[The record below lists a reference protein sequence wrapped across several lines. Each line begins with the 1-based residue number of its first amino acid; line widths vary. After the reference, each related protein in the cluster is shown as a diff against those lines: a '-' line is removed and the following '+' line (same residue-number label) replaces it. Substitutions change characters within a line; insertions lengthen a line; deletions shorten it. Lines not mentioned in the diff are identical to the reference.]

1 MQKLRLAAIVALLL
15 PAAARQEAA
24 SDWPQFMRV
33 SEHTGDAAAEAL
45 AFPLGLVAQVRL
57 GDALLS
63 SPAVIGDRAF
73 VVDQMG
79 TASAIDW
86 RAGKVVWTSAPDG
99 DRAMGSNTSSPCVV
113 QGRVCFGTTA
123 GSFHILDAA
132 SGKVLKTLAI
142 GAPITG
148 SPTFANGAIYFQT
161 LAAVVHSVDLDGRER
176 WRWDHY
182 QRFTEPKP
190 ERFKNYHPG
199 GYDGPH
205 YGGGE
210 VAVSGNRIVTSFGWD
225 HVCIEDKGAE
235 AALVWCNRAALG
247 KDDGIPMQSS
257 IAGDS
262 VYTGWPGVDA
272 AGTLLRVSLADG
284 SFDPKKD
291 QLGRERW
298 AIFGTPAARGSTAYF
313 GRHIRGVAA
322 HEYGK
327 GTLWETYRWTDP
339 AGYTPTAG
347 SPALSRDHCVFTT
360 LKGELIAVPLTA
372 QGSGLDK
379 MKGAPFRFA
388 VPGGRPIS
396 SSPAIAQGHVFF
408 GADDGALYVL
418 GPGGKLE
425 AQDLSTVSERKSRV
439 SSATGARYAWPS
451 PYGTPANA
459 NFVEDAGL
467 KPPFRLRWAV
477 RGLGVFV
484 QPLSATEEDLVGITL
499 EGTALCLEQQTGRL
513 RWRRRLPGEDAHGTT
528 GVLCD
533 RGRAYVVRP
542 SSKKGV
548 LYCLDLADGRTI
560 WTAPIGA
567 TQWYARG
574 APVMVENI
582 VAFGHLKGEPAASV
596 VEAWDAETGKPA
608 WEVKLEDAKWE
619 GHGCALGGVLIFS
632 GGSRP
637 DTKGETVAIEA
648 KRGKVLWRSTEAHCG
663 YRGTP
668 SARDGRV
675 YLSGWDLPTSCV
687 SVDDGKILWRTEQKF
702 TWGHVPALGPDFF
715 CGRGYSGRSEAW
727 RLEDGK
733 PKKAGAKQIPL
744 GGPDHACGPV
754 LLTSSGLSLAVTV
767 SGLYARDASTGEILW
782 RSPGFAPRSCSS
794 PIAANGRVF
803 YNPQV
808 NGMLYCFEPAK

>member
-15 PAAARQEAA
+15 PAAARQETA

-33 SEHTGDAAAEAL
+33 PEHTGDAGAEAL

-63 SPAVIGDRAF
+63 SPAVVGDRAF

-113 QGRVCFGTTA
+113 QGRVYYGTTA

-142 GAPITG
+142 GAPVTG

-190 ERFKNYHPG
+190 ERFKNTHPG

-347 SPALSRDHCVFTT
+347 SPALSRDHC
-360 LKGELIAVPLTA
+360 
-372 QGSGLDK
+372 S
-379 MKGAPFRFA
+379 
-388 VPGGRPIS
+388 
-396 SSPAIAQGHVFF
+396 
-408 GADDGALYVL
+408 
-418 GPGGKLE
+418 
-425 AQDLSTVSERKSRV
+425 
-439 SSATGARYAWPS
+439 
-451 PYGTPANA
+451 
-459 NFVEDAGL
+459 
-467 KPPFRLRWAV
+467 LR
-477 RGLGVFV
+477 
-484 QPLSATEEDLVGITL
+484 
-499 EGTALCLEQQTGRL
+499 C
-513 RWRRRLPGEDAHGTT
+513 
-528 GVLCD
+528 
-533 RGRAYVVRP
+533 
-542 SSKKGV
+542 
-548 LYCLDLADGRTI
+548 
-560 WTAPIGA
+560 
-567 TQWYARG
+567 
-574 APVMVENI
+574 N
-582 VAFGHLKGEPAASV
+582 
-596 VEAWDAETGKPA
+596 
-608 WEVKLEDAKWE
+608 
-619 GHGCALGGVLIFS
+619 
-632 GGSRP
+632 
-637 DTKGETVAIEA
+637 
-648 KRGKVLWRSTEAHCG
+648 RS
-663 YRGTP
+663 
-668 SARDGRV
+668 
-675 YLSGWDLPTSCV
+675 L
-687 SVDDGKILWRTEQKF
+687 
-702 TWGHVPALGPDFF
+702 
-715 CGRGYSGRSEAW
+715 
-727 RLEDGK
+727 
-733 PKKAGAKQIPL
+733 
-744 GGPDHACGPV
+744 
-754 LLTSSGLSLAVTV
+754 
-767 SGLYARDASTGEILW
+767 
-782 RSPGFAPRSCSS
+782 
-794 PIAANGRVF
+794 
-803 YNPQV
+803 
-808 NGMLYCFEPAK
+808 

>member
-1 MQKLRLAAIVALLL
+1 MRTLRAAIAAVLLL
-15 PAAARQEAA
+15 PVAARQEPSA
-24 SDWPQFMRV
+24 DWSQFMRV
-33 SEHTGDAAAEAL
+33 PEHTGDAATENL
-45 AFPLGLVAQVRL
+45 SFPLGLVAQVRL
-57 GDALLS
+57 DDAILS
-63 SPAVIGDRAF
+63 SPAVVGKRAY

-79 TASAIDW
+79 TAYAIDW
-86 RAGKVVWTSAPDG
+86 LAGTILWKSTPDG
-99 DRAMGSNTSSPCVV
+99 ARAMGSNTSSPCVAK
-113 QGRVCFGTTA
+113 GRVYYGTTD
-123 GSFHILDAA
+123 GSFHILDAETGRRIK
-132 SGKVLKTLAI
+132 SLEI
-142 GAPITG
+142 GSPITG
-148 SPTFANGAIYFQT
+148 SPTFANGAIYFQS
-161 LAAVVHSVDLDGRER
+161 LAAIVYSVDLDGRER

-182 QRFTEPKP
+182 KRFTEPKP

-225 HVCIEDKGAE
+225 HVCIEDKSTE
-235 AALVWCNRAALG
+235 ASLVWCNRAALG

-291 QLGRERW
+291 PLGRDRW

-327 GTLWETYRWTDP
+327 GTLWESFRWTDP

-347 SPALSRDHCVFTT
+347 SPALSKDHCVFTT
-360 LKGELIAVPLTA
+360 LKGELIAVPLAA

-388 VPGGRPIS
+388 VPGGKPIS
-396 SSPAIAQGHVFF
+396 SSPAISQGHVFF
-408 GADDGALYVL
+408 GGDDGALYVL
-418 GPGGKLE
+418 GPGGQLAPKELP
-425 AQDLSTVSERKSRV
+425 ALQERRSRV
-439 SSATGARYAWPS
+439 TSATGARYAWPS
-451 PYGTPANA
+451 PYGSAANA
-459 NFVEDAGL
+459 NFVEDPGL
-467 KPPFRLRWAV
+467 KAPFRLRWAV

-484 QPLSATEEDLVGITL
+484 QPLSATEEDLVGVTL

-533 RGRAYVVRP
+533 GGRAYVVRP
-542 SSKKGV
+542 SAKKGM
-548 LYCLDLADGRTI
+548 LYALDLSDGHTI
-560 WTAPIGA
+560 WSAPIGA
-567 TQWYARG
+567 AQWYARG
-574 APVMVENI
+574 APVLADGI
-582 VAFGHLKGEPAASV
+582 LAFGHVKAEASV
-596 VEAWDAETGKPA
+596 VEAWDAATGKPA
-608 WEVKLEDAKWE
+608 WEVKLDEAKWE
-619 GHGCALGGVLIFS
+619 GHGCALGGVMVFS
-632 GGSRP
+632 GGARP
-637 DTKGETVAIEA
+637 DSKGETVAIDA
-648 KRGKVLWRSTEAHCG
+648 KSGKVLWRTTEAHCG

-668 SARDGRV
+668 SGRDGRV
-675 YLSGWDLPTSCV
+675 YLSGWDLPTTCV

-733 PKKAGAKQIPL
+733 PKKAGTKQIPL

-767 SGLYARDASTGEILW
+767 SGLYARDASTGEMLW

-808 NGMLYCFEPAK
+808 NGMLYCFEPEPR

>member
-1 MQKLRLAAIVALLL
+1 MQKIRAALAALLL
-15 PAAARQEAA
+15 LPVAARQEAS

-33 SEHTGDAAAEAL
+33 PEHRGDAATETL
-45 AFPLGLVAQVRL
+45 AFPLGLAAQVRL
-57 GDALLS
+57 DDAVLS
-63 SPAVIGDRAF
+63 SPAVVGDRAF

-79 TASAIDW
+79 TAYAIDW
-86 RAGKVVWTSAPDG
+86 RSGRVVWKSAPDG
-99 DRAMGSNTSSPCVV
+99 DRAMGSNTSSPCVA

-123 GSFHILDAA
+123 GSFHLLDAA
-132 SGKVLKTLAI
+132 TGKVVKSLPLAS
-142 GAPITG
+142 PVTG
-148 SPTFANGAIYFQT
+148 SATFANGALYFQT
-161 LAAVVHSVDLDGRER
+161 LAAVVHSLDLEGRER

-182 QRFTEPKP
+182 KRYVEPKP
-190 ERFKNYHPG
+190 ERFKGYHPG

-210 VAVSGNRIVTSFGWD
+210 VAVSGSRLVTSFGWD

-291 QLGRERW
+291 QLGRDRW
-298 AIFGTPAARGSTAYF
+298 AVFGTPAARGNTAYF
-313 GRHIRGVAA
+313 GRHIRGLGA

-327 GTLWETYRWTDP
+327 GTLWESYRWTDP
-339 AGYTPTAG
+339 DGYTPTAG
-347 SPALSRDHCVFTT
+347 SPALSKDHCVFTT
-360 LKGELIAVPLTA
+360 LKGELIAVPLNA

-379 MKGAPFRFA
+379 IKAASFRFK
-388 VPGGRPIS
+388 VPGGKPIS
-396 SSPAIAQGHVFF
+396 SSPAVSKGHVFF
-408 GADDGALYVL
+408 GCDDGCLYVL
-418 GPGGKLE
+418 GPEGKLAPEE
-425 AQDLSTVSERKSRV
+425 APSIAGRKSKTT
-439 SSATGARYAWPS
+439 SGTSARYAWPS

-459 NFVEDAGL
+459 NFVEDPGL
-467 KPPFRLRWAV
+467 KPPFRLRWAA
-477 RGLGVFV
+477 RSHGVFV
-484 QPLSATEEDLVGITL
+484 QPLSATDEDLVGVTL

-533 RGRAYVVRP
+533 GGRAYVVRP
-542 SSKKGV
+542 ASKKGA
-548 LYCLDLADGRTI
+548 LYCLDLSDGRTI
-560 WTAPIGA
+560 WTAPIGSA
-567 TQWYARG
+567 QWYARG
-574 APVMVENI
+574 APVMVDGI
-582 VAFGHLKGEPAASV
+582 VAFGHVKGEASV
-596 VEAWDAETGKPA
+596 VEAWEAATGKPA
-608 WEVKLEDAKWE
+608 WELKLEDAKWE
-619 GHGCALGGVLIFS
+619 GHGCALDGVMIFS

-637 DTKGETVAIEA
+637 DSKGETVALEG
-648 KRGKVLWRSTEAHCG
+648 RTGKLLWRSTEAHCG

-675 YLSGWDLPTSCV
+675 YLSGWDLPARCV
-687 SVDDGKILWRTEQKF
+687 SIADGKVLWTTEQKF
-702 TWGHVPALGPDFF
+702 TWGHVPALGSDFF

-733 PKKAGAKQIPL
+733 AKKANGKQIPL
-744 GGPDHACGPV
+744 GAPDHACGPV
-754 LLTSSGLSLAVTV
+754 LLTSGGLSLAVTV
-767 SGLYARDASTGEILW
+767 SGLYARDVSTGEMLW
-782 RSPGFAPRSCSS
+782 NSPGFAPRSCSS

-808 NGMLYCFEPAK
+808 NGMLYCFEPEK